1 MTFFIKLR
9 WEKTIIFLQ
18 MHNTALHSKAI
29 LQSRH
34 QLQDAAEVGLATQE
48 LVDTCVLTYKNV
60 IISYA
65 THQKPDDEK

>member
-1 MTFFIKLR
+1 
-9 WEKTIIFLQ
+9 

-65 THQKPDDEK
+65 THQKPADEK